1 MYKPPPTLDIIIT
14 PDIIGKY
21 QRVFDF
27 LLSLLRGKSCS
38 IGTRLIRRTDGR
50 DLVDT
55 VARSIFLLAQNKD
68 GASPFKHDKRST
80 KLLQRFSRQIQSFTD
95 SSIGYVFDSAIGSHW
110 KTFTSRLQSLKSE
123 YSSTGL
129 RRSQTSHS
137 NEEEEDQELHDVFSI
152 LDYHTDV
159 LDKILTACLLKA
171 RLNSANAALRR
182 PLNIVLALARL
193 LKDLRE
199 GRRSAEKAASMLV
212 DLHRHWNAS
221 MKNLVST
228 L

>member
-1 MYKPPPTLDIIIT
+1 M
-14 PDIIGKY
+14 
-21 QRVFDF
+21 
-27 LLSLLRGKSCS
+27 
-38 IGTRLIRRTDGR
+38 
-50 DLVDT
+50 DT

-68 GASPFKHDKRST
+68 GVSPFKHDIHST
-80 KLLQRFSRQIQSFTD
+80 KLLERFSRQIQSFTN
-95 SSIGYVFDSAIGSHW
+95 SLIGYVFDSAINSHW

-129 RRSQTSHS
+129 RRSQTAHS
-137 NEEEEDQELHDVFSI
+137 DEDTEGEDEQELHDVFSI

-182 PLNIVLALARL
+182 PLNTVLALARL
-193 LKDLRE
+193 VKDLNE

-221 MKNLVST
+221 LKNLVST
-228 L
+228 LSCNPGALTEYRMLVLDIDIAWPGRSGPRPPNFLLATQR